1 MGWQAIKASSSR
13 ISRKDKGSV
22 ILEDLEE
29 EQAQV
34 EHKGLMI
41 FWKVS
46 KTSLE
51 VDLVDS
57 IRVKRR
63 EEEEISQLS

>member
-41 FWKVS
+41 FWKAS